1 MGEMTQYAG
10 LPYLSYPASMSFSEK
25 IDLFEKA
32 LAEHPEDEIKLLRLL
47 VDYSTMVAE
56 KRDSALEWADRLL
69 KVSANNEDKA
79 NALLARATVLWE
91 DRRNVEEAE
100 ALFIEVHALDPEFQH
115 SYENLVDIYLF
126 QKEFDKALHWAQLMS
141 AQEDIEHIGFQLK
154 GDVLLQMERITEAK
168 EAFQEVIRRD
178 LYVTKSYEG
187 LAMCHMAEEQWELAK
202 DAYIEAFNHCHYPEL
217 LYAYGA
223 GYCYHN
229 LDDPYRAMQWYGK
242 TLEIDPS
249 YPNALNNMAVL
260 QLDLDNG
267 WSEAVP
273 YLLKAVELSGEV
285 INKSMRIVYRN
296 LWAYY
301 TQILDEEKAE
311 YYHRLNYKCLG
322 FDDDNIDF
330 LDSFEKE

>member
-1 MGEMTQYAG
+1 
-10 LPYLSYPASMSFSEK
+10 
-25 IDLFEKA
+25 
-32 LAEHPEDEIKLLRLL
+32 LAH
-47 VDYSTMVAE
+47 
-56 KRDSALEWADRLL
+56 
-69 KVSANNEDKA
+69 
-79 NALLARATVLWE
+79 
-91 DRRNVEEAE
+91 
-100 ALFIEVHALDPEFQH
+100 
-115 SYENLVDIYLF
+115 
-126 QKEFDKALHWAQLMS
+126 
-141 AQEDIEHIGFQLK
+141 
-154 GDVLLQMERITEAK
+154 
-168 EAFQEVIRRD
+168 
-178 LYVTKSYEG
+178 
-187 LAMCHMAEEQWELAK
+187 EQWELAK

-242 TLEIDPS
+242 ALEIDPS